1 MSACVV
7 AEHGVCLGHTLF
19 ITSDLK
25 PEKLHT
31 SLLKL
36 REGEEELNQWQRW
49 MDYERLLCW
58 SASQCVHF
66 LYCSELVSCCGNCTG
81 AVQYFWGGGGGG

>member
-1 MSACVV
+1 M
-7 AEHGVCLGHTLF
+7 
-19 ITSDLK
+19 K

-36 REGEEELNQWQRW
+36 REEEEGLNQWQTW

-58 SASQCVHF
+58 SASQCAHF
-66 LYCSELVSCCGNCTG
+66 LYCSELVSLTESLKVLKL
-81 AVQYFWGGGGGG
+81 AVLLRNLV